1 MSIVKSNK
9 RRNTPMLSNA
19 FFSDPFF
26 SDGTNL
32 RRNLMNRLFNGGEN
46 DLDLSPAMNVK
57 DREKE
62 IQVELA
68 APGLSKEDFKITLD
82 DGLLTVSAE
91 KEDKKQEEK
100 EGYMCKEF
108 SYNSFSRSV
117 LLPENV
123 DGAKDI
129 QATYKDGVLKMMIP
143 KKEGSQEKK
152 PKSIKVS

>member
-1 MSIVKSNK
+1 MSLVKSNK
-9 RRNTPMLSNA
+9 RRNTPMMSNA
-19 FFSDPFF
+19 FLNDPFF
-26 SDGTNL
+26 SDSFDN
-32 RRNLMNRLFNGGEN
+32 RRNLWNRFFNMGEN
-46 DLDLSPAMNVK
+46 DFNLSPAMNVK
-57 DREKE
+57 DKDRE

-68 APGLSKEDFKITLD
+68 APGLSKEDFEITFD

-91 KEDKKQEEK
+91 KEEKKEEEK
-100 EGYMCKEF
+100 EGYVSKEF

-117 LLPENV
+117 RLPENV
-123 DGAKDI
+123 DEAKDI